1 MEGNVTQSAKSQL
14 DQLVGR
20 ILFVDVQPVAAD
32 ANTQSERRT
41 ENAFG
46 LSLLFSGVRCILQY
60 AILPFVLPMLGIA
73 ADAAVP
79 LMLAI
84 SVLALVSIVASVR
97 RFWRIGYRYRWQYL
111 GVAVVALI
119 LLATFILLD
128 LRALL
133 NG

>member
-1 MEGNVTQSAKSQL
+1 MTQSAKSQL

-20 ILFVDVQPVAAD
+20 ILFVDMQPVETD
-32 ANTQSERRT
+32 SGVSTERRT

-46 LSLLFSGVRCILQY
+46 LSLLFSGVRCVLQY
-60 AILPFVLPMLGIA
+60 AILPFVLPALGIA
-73 ADAAVP
+73 TDAAVP
-79 LMLAI
+79 LMLVI

-111 GVAVVALI
+111 GIAIVALI
-119 LLATFILLD
+119 VLGAFILLD
-128 LRALL
+128 LQTLL